1 MPTTRQPA
9 TGRPVDGHVAA
20 GREHPGAG
28 ALTPAASGQV
38 RASWRAG
45 ARAGAPFAV
54 ASAVLALSFGVVA
67 REAGFSAVGAIIM
80 SAVVFAGS
88 AQFAAVAI
96 LGAGGGLGA
105 AVGAAALMNSRFL
118 PMGMALGP
126 SLPGTALRRAL
137 KGQPVVDSSWAMS
150 MRRDGSFDRHF
161 LWGHSATQYV
171 GWLTGTTAGALGGGV
186 LGDARALGLDA
197 IFPAFFVALLVG
209 ELREPRSRVVALVGG
224 GLALA
229 LVPIAPPGAP
239 ILAASV
245 AALLGLRP
253 PAEGTSS
260 S

>member
-1 MPTTRQPA
+1 
-9 TGRPVDGHVAA
+9 
-20 GREHPGAG
+20 
-28 ALTPAASGQV
+28 
-38 RASWRAG
+38 
-45 ARAGAPFAV
+45 V

-105 AVGAAALMNSRFL
+105 AIGAAALMNSRFL

-171 GWLTGTTAGALGGGV
+171 GWLTGTTVGALGGGV
-186 LGDARALGLDA
+186 LGDARAGAGRDLPG
-197 IFPAFFVALLVG
+197 V
-209 ELREPRSRVVALVGG
+209 LRR
-224 GLALA
+224 
-229 LVPIAPPGAP
+229 
-239 ILAASV
+239 AA
-245 AALLGLRP
+245 GR
-253 PAEGTSS
+253 
-260 S
+260 